1 MAPSLFKGFAGIN
14 GSIFNS
20 TPEWV
25 DSEKEPGY
33 TSQTKELGLSKTMK
47 DIFNARFFFFSPNLV
62 WFCIAMSIHLMYP
75 YDMESAREGFDL
87 SWILPRFV
95 FNLTLGLV
103 YYGFF
108 FSALYVFSY
117 SQRKFSPESYPT
129 FGNMMHNMYYWG
141 LGIVQWTFWECVMTR
156 LWATDKVGFKSNEE
170 IMNDN
175 YLMALNLMW
184 ILLVPIWRDLH
195 FYIAHRFIHIRAI
208 YKYVHSLHH
217 RNTDP
222 EPFSGMTM
230 HPVEHLYYFS
240 NAFIPSLY
248 CNSLSPLI
256 FLWCFVHLTLAPG
269 AGHSGFEDHF
279 QADQYHYIHHAKFE
293 CNYGSPSSAFI
304 DQFFGTFRDK
314 LGTSKTYKGEW
325 KNNNGE
331 KKTKTKK
338 KKKVWSA
345 QSYLGLPATP
355 THMLYTAFWV
365 SLFPLTWWGV
375 TRRPS
380 TTTNSLPI
388 DTMVAF
394 TVSVA
399 PIIVALL
406 CCALSGDR
414 MSWRW
419 PFHKEKLFGTFG
431 LFIVLGM
438 LACVMPMYHATKWA
452 CSVASL

>member
-1 MAPSLFKGFAGIN
+1 MDTSSICFQSDGRAPL
-14 GSIFNS
+14 
-20 TPEWV
+20 
-25 DSEKEPGY
+25 
-33 TSQTKELGLSKTMK
+33 L
-47 DIFNARFFFFSPNLV
+47 RFL
-62 WFCIAMSIHLMYP
+62 
-75 YDMESAREGFDL
+75 
-87 SWILPRFV
+87 
-95 FNLTLGLV
+95 
-103 YYGFF
+103 

-338 KKKVWSA
+338 KRRF
-345 QSYLGLPATP
+345 GLHRVISVYPQHLHTVVP
-355 THMLYTAFWV
+355 VFWV

-414 MSWRW
+414 M
-419 PFHKEKLFGTFG
+419 KLEIALSQGETVWARSDFF
-431 LFIVLGM
+431 LGM

-452 CSVASL
+452 CAVASL

>member
-1 MAPSLFKGFAGIN
+1 
-14 GSIFNS
+14 
-20 TPEWV
+20 
-25 DSEKEPGY
+25 
-33 TSQTKELGLSKTMK
+33 
-47 DIFNARFFFFSPNLV
+47 
-62 WFCIAMSIHLMYP
+62 
-75 YDMESAREGFDL
+75 
-87 SWILPRFV
+87 
-95 FNLTLGLV
+95 
-103 YYGFF
+103 
-108 FSALYVFSY
+108 
-117 SQRKFSPESYPT
+117 
-129 FGNMMHNMYYWG
+129 
-141 LGIVQWTFWECVMTR
+141 
-156 LWATDKVGFKSNEE
+156 
-170 IMNDN
+170 
-175 YLMALNLMW
+175 MALNLMW

-230 HPVEHLYYFS
+230 HPVEHLTP

-279 QADQYHYIHHAKFE
+279 QADQYHYHNAKFE

-331 KKTKTKK
+331 EDEDEEEEESLVCTELSRFTRNTIH
-338 KKKVWSA
+338 V
-345 QSYLGLPATP
+345 
-355 THMLYTAFWV
+355 YTAFWV

-375 TRRPS
+375 TRRS
-380 TTTNSLPI
+380 SSTNSVPI

-452 CSVASL
+452 CAVASL